1 MSYFIEQLRLQF
13 QQFYKYK
20 LSFYIY
26 IAIHVITI
34 TGFAFFICNKVNTVF
49 LISNVY
55 GQFGYFLVAA
65 FLITAFLYFI
75 RYLSIH
81 ETILSI
87 NKNKNEYLK
96 YAFILFI
103 ILLFLYNIEI
113 FILLFINI
121 FRNDGST
128 YFLQYLPVTFLM
140 NIFLPQF
147 CSLCIVLLLSM
158 LAKHYV
164 SYILLLVFLVITSP
178 YGESFVFTKE
188 PTIPLDTIYYYLRL
202 PFSFFMQNTS
212 VSVDY
217 LYGFQNEQFKLFIF
231 LFWILLTITIIL
243 IKRQKKYRKILISI
257 LSCITIVSLCMS
269 YLPQSML
276 RPNRQWNKDNYDYTY
291 YVTHKNDEIKHEDV
305 QYMITKY
312 KMNYTITNQ
321 LYAKG
326 TIHLES
332 QNKQKDF
339 VLTLYQKYKIEK
351 LESKNEIRSYKQEGD
366 YIYITFKD
374 NIKSAD
380 ISIAYKGYHD
390 RLYSNHQAVLLPG
403 YFAWY
408 PMAGKKILY
417 SDFNA
422 QRIAL
427 YGYNATNKIEP
438 AYFDIQVNSQCDII
452 TNLSKESNHHY
463 TGISDGLTM
472 IGGTTKK
479 TKNDLFINYYPGE
492 LYIDY
497 QYDEM
502 IKEWQDTYDK
512 TISQLKNVYFLDT
525 DFLENKKI
533 IVLPSKLTYSVTF
546 GEISIFDDYILI
558 TSDHICD
565 IQSIFRYLIIK
576 DDHLTLL
583 KELFMLSFDR
593 ESPKEFLN
601 EFENSVLAEESP
613 SLLKKFSQLH
623 KKIGDEKMM
632 KELVQYVIGN
642 HSYKDDESFIEGVR
656 SKYVKNQ

>member
-1 MSYFIEQLRLQF
+1 M
-13 QQFYKYK
+13 
-20 LSFYIY
+20 
-26 IAIHVITI
+26 
-34 TGFAFFICNKVNTVF
+34 
-49 LISNVY
+49 LI
-55 GQFGYFLVAA
+55 
-65 FLITAFLYFI
+65 
-75 RYLSIH
+75 
-81 ETILSI
+81 
-87 NKNKNEYLK
+87 
-96 YAFILFI
+96 
-103 ILLFLYNIEI
+103 
-113 FILLFINI
+113 
-121 FRNDGST
+121 
-128 YFLQYLPVTFLM
+128 
-140 NIFLPQF
+140 
-147 CSLCIVLLLSM
+147 
-158 LAKHYV
+158 
-164 SYILLLVFLVITSP
+164 FLVISSP
-178 YGESFVFTKE
+178 YGESFVFTTE
-188 PTIPLDTIYYYLRL
+188 PVLPIDTIYYYLRL
-202 PFSFFMQNTS
+202 PFSFFMQNAS
-212 VSVDY
+212 VSIDY
-217 LYGFQNEQFKLFIF
+217 LYGFQNEQFKFFIF
-231 LFWILLTITIIL
+231 LFWISLTITIIL
-243 IKRQKKYRKILISI
+243 VKRHRKHRKILIPIFSWI
-257 LSCITIVSLCMS
+257 VVVSLCMS

-291 YVTHKNDEIKHEDV
+291 YITHKNDEMKCEEV
-305 QYMITKY
+305 PYTITKY
-312 KMNYTITNQ
+312 KMNYNITNQ
-321 LYAKG
+321 LYAEG
-326 TIHLES
+326 TIHIES

-339 VLTLYQKYKIEK
+339 VFTLYQKYKIEK
-351 LESKNEIRSYKQEGD
+351 LESTNEIQSYEQVGD

-417 SDFNA
+417 SDFDA

-452 TNLSKESNHHY
+452 TNLKESNHHY

-512 TISQLKNVYFLDT
+512 MIGQLKNVYFLDT

-533 IVLPSKLTYSVTF
+533 IVLPSKLTYIATF
-546 GEISIFDDYILI
+546 GEIAIFDDYILM

-576 DDHLTLL
+576 DDHLTML
-583 KELFMLSFDR
+583 KELFMLSFDK
-593 ESPKEFLN
+593 ESSKEFLN
-601 EFENSVLAEESP
+601 EFENSILINELSP
-613 SLLKKFSQLH
+613 LLKSFSQLH
-623 KKIGDEKMM
+623 KEIGDETMM

-642 HSYKDDESFIEGVR
+642 SSYKDDESFIEGVR